1 MKDETIYHE
10 LVEGLTPYGQTHLL
24 RHWRQLTP
32 DEQNTLKEQIQSL
45 DFDLV
50 TRLNSARQAQADT
63 TVTEQDVA
71 GPSAY
76 HLNNDSGKVRLEL
89 AQAVGDAA
97 LRAGVAGVII
107 VAGGQGTR
115 LGFPH
120 PKGMYPIGPVSRAP
134 LFQILIEKVVALSRI
149 YNVRIPV
156 LLMTSPATHEETL
169 TFFSDTNRFGLP
181 PEDLI
186 VFRQGVMPAVDAETG
201 KVLLA
206 KNGELS
212 LSPDGHG
219 GLLEALQK
227 QGALEQMRAAGIE
240 HFFYMQ
246 VDNPL
251 VPVLHPAFLGYHI
264 LSNSEMSTLVTRK
277 VAATDR
283 LGNIVQN
290 GDQLRVIEYS
300 DLPEELADK
309 RHEDGSLVLW
319 AGSLGVHLF
328 ATSFLEE
335 SAEQELHL
343 PYHYALKKVPYIEDR
358 GKLIEP
364 LSPNAVKFERFIFDL
379 LPLARRAIVVEVDP
393 QQAFAP
399 LKNPPGAATDS
410 PESVEN
416 QMVSLFRK
424 WLQDAGARVNPKAV
438 VEISPLYA
446 IDSDQLDGKIS
457 PGTQVSADTYF
468 V

>member
-10 LVEGLTPYGQTHLL
+10 LLEGLTPYGQTHLL

-63 TVTEQDVA
+63 TVTEQGVA

-76 HLNNDSGKVRLEL
+76 HLDNDSGKVRLEL

-169 TFFSDTNRFGLP
+169 TFFSDTNCFGLP

-227 QGALEQMRAAGIE
+227 QGALEQMRAAGI
-240 HFFYMQ
+240 
-246 VDNPL
+246 
-251 VPVLHPAFLGYHI
+251 
-264 LSNSEMSTLVTRK
+264 
-277 VAATDR
+277 
-283 LGNIVQN
+283 
-290 GDQLRVIEYS
+290 
-300 DLPEELADK
+300 
-309 RHEDGSLVLW
+309 
-319 AGSLGVHLF
+319 
-328 ATSFLEE
+328 
-335 SAEQELHL
+335 
-343 PYHYALKKVPYIEDR
+343 
-358 GKLIEP
+358 
-364 LSPNAVKFERFIFDL
+364 
-379 LPLARRAIVVEVDP
+379 
-393 QQAFAP
+393 
-399 LKNPPGAATDS
+399 
-410 PESVEN
+410 
-416 QMVSLFRK
+416 
-424 WLQDAGARVNPKAV
+424 
-438 VEISPLYA
+438 
-446 IDSDQLDGKIS
+446 
-457 PGTQVSADTYF
+457 
-468 V
+468 

>member
-1 MKDETIYHE
+1 
-10 LVEGLTPYGQTHLL
+10 
-24 RHWRQLTP
+24 
-32 DEQNTLKEQIQSL
+32 
-45 DFDLV
+45 
-50 TRLNSARQAQADT
+50 
-63 TVTEQDVA
+63 
-71 GPSAY
+71 
-76 HLNNDSGKVRLEL
+76 
-89 AQAVGDAA
+89 
-97 LRAGVAGVII
+97 
-107 VAGGQGTR
+107 
-115 LGFPH
+115 
-120 PKGMYPIGPVSRAP
+120 
-134 LFQILIEKVVALSRI
+134 
-149 YNVRIPV
+149 
-156 LLMTSPATHEETL
+156 
-169 TFFSDTNRFGLP
+169 
-181 PEDLI
+181 
-186 VFRQGVMPAVDAETG
+186 
-201 KVLLA
+201 
-206 KNGELS
+206 
-212 LSPDGHG
+212 
-219 GLLEALQK
+219 
-227 QGALEQMRAAGIE
+227 
-240 HFFYMQ
+240 MQ

-283 LGNIVQN
+283 VGNIVQK

-424 WLQDAGARVNPKAV
+424 WLQDAGARVNPEAV